1 MKKGKV
7 LHLEDE
13 DDWIE
18 HVRNLLE
25 QEYDV
30 FSTYTSEEALKL
42 IKPPK
47 LRAQNWKE
55 KIKKHHTL
63 SRYYGL
69 VFDKHTHNLHL
80 INSSEAKNNITPI
93 SSQKIIFDVGIFDIS
108 IINSSFSFEN
118 NELGLEFIKQLKK
131 QFCPTTSGNIFPI
144 IILSGGAQRYRNIDK
159 EALGIVAIFDKGS
172 FVANQEKLK
181 QIVADVIQAKKVN

>member
-18 HVRNLLE
+18 HVKNLLG
-25 QEYDV
+25 QDYNV

-47 LRAQNWKE
+47 LKAQNWKE
-55 KIKKHHTL
+55 KIKKYHTL

-69 VFDKHTHNLHL
+69 LYNKPTHNLHL
-80 INSSEAKNNITPI
+80 INSQETKNYITPI
-93 SSQKIIFDVGIFDIS
+93 SSQKFVFDIGIFDIS
-108 IINSSFSFEN
+108 IQNSPFSFEN
-118 NELGLEFIKQLKK
+118 NESGLEFIKQLKK
-131 QFCPTTSGNIFPI
+131 QFCPTRAGNVFPI
-144 IILSGGAQRYRNIDK
+144 IILSGGAQRYININK

-172 FVANQEKLK
+172 FVANREKLK
-181 QIVADVIQAKKVN
+181 QIVADVIQTKKMN